1 MTFQKVSDKKSAVM
15 KELNKVVQ
23 NDIDVNEAVISEWSR
38 EVNFPGLGIIS
49 FIQLNSIEFPLS
61 EI

>member
-1 MTFQKVSDKKSAVM
+1 M